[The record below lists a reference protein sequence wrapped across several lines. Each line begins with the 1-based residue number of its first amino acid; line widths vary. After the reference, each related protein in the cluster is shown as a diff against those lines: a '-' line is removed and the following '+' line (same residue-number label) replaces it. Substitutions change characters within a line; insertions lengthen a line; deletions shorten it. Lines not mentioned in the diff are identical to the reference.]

1 MITTLQRPS
10 KFCAGAGFGGDGV
23 CAFGGFAEAARVV
36 ARTSAMDRRIG
47 RSGM

>member
-10 KFCAGAGFGGDGV
+10 KLIAGAGFGGGAF
-23 CAFGGFAEAARVV
+23 AFGGFAEAATVV
-36 ARTSAMDRRIG
+36 ARTSAMDSKIG